1 MLPGQ
6 IHKARQSG
14 HTDGI
19 FNSAA
24 IYVQGGLKKGKQG
37 SPARAAPVSA
47 SPRPEPQPQPSAPT
61 CFPGAGSA
69 QFCGRA
75 RGRLRPRSPGG
86 GAPGRAGG
94 RAKWRAGVGARG
106 GRSRLRLGPRGSRP
120 GPPAEARRPPS
131 AARGARGARSLPCAD
146 PGGPA
151 EAGARRGSPWDS
163 GAMFMFVANMFRSAQ
178 RIQMCLLSSWMDN
191 EHFLCPG
198 F

>member
-1 MLPGQ
+1 
-6 IHKARQSG
+6 
-14 HTDGI
+14 
-19 FNSAA
+19 
-24 IYVQGGLKKGKQG
+24 

-106 GRSRLRLGPRGSRP
+106 GRSRLRLGPRGSRL
-120 GPPAEARRPPS
+120 GPPADARRPPP
-131 AARGARGARSLPCAD
+131 AARWARGARSLPCAD

-151 EAGARRGSPWDS
+151 EAGRAAGQSL
-163 GAMFMFVANMFRSAQ
+163 GLRSYVHV
-178 RIQMCLLSSWMDN
+178 CG
-191 EHFLCPG
+191 EHLPFSAKNPNVPPFQLDG
-198 F
+198 